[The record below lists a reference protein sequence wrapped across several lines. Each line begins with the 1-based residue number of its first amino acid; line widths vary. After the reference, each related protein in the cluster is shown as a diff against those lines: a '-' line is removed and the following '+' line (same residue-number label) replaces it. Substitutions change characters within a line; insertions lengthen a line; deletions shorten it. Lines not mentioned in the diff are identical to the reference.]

1 MADATIE
8 DFLSRVMER
17 LPDMSRDKFTSQS
30 WRFEGRPTGEGLG
43 LKPGVDVDPA
53 AVIARIMDV
62 ADYPGN
68 VKYVDETIVAKQTK
82 KAVTYTQKMKL
93 PGIGGVQGV
102 LTMKDLGTRDGYRV
116 VAWQQDDAATEALDK
131 KHGGARTEYNL
142 GAWLVSETEV
152 AYALSASPLKS
163 DLGSLKYALMT
174 KGSDATTGTVLA
186 TNIDSMIAWSQRD

>member
-1 MADATIE
+1 MQPQ
-8 DFLSRVMER
+8 R
-17 LPDMSRDKFTSQS
+17 L
-30 WRFEGRPTGEGLG
+30 W
-43 LKPGVDVDPA
+43 
-53 AVIARIMDV
+53 
-62 ADYPGN
+62 
-68 VKYVDETIVAKQTK
+68 
-82 KAVTYTQKMKL
+82 
-93 PGIGGVQGV
+93 
-102 LTMKDLGTRDGYRV
+102 TR
-116 VAWQQDDAATEALDK
+116 

>member
-68 VKYVDETIVAKQTK
+68 VKYVDETFVAKQTAT
-82 KAVTYTQKMKL
+82 AVTYTQKMKL
-93 PGIGGVQGV
+93 PGIGGVQVV